1 LVLGCFFYRKVTKIM
16 KLQHIIIIFVIIV
29 VPIAL
34 VLSMYINM
42 QIKTINNQ
50 TKYDNIL
57 INASYDGIKAFQ
69 LNTANNMYS
78 TISNSKIRDI
88 EAAVNVF
95 FNSLATNMG
104 TSGYSQDDLK
114 PYIPAIMVNLYDGYY
129 IYSNYYDTEYD
140 GNGDGVKGEYRYG
153 LKPFVYYSCRYKK
166 EGQNTDFVVN
176 YTLDNTITIIG
187 TIKGKYVVKTGHL
200 LLENDDVADEI
211 LNENLIIL
219 SDESTENVNPRA
231 ESFQYIVYNSQKIY
245 KDNNDAAFVNG
256 KDDTGALGRI
266 RYFYYSSEYKKD
278 YVTNPKTIRYLNEHL
293 VNENGKW
300 NLQSDSAK
308 KYYAESLNNDA
319 PYGTTDFEGNKI
331 SFTNWVKKYL
341 GDIKASDAVDSAGN
355 PIITNENGSE
365 NSNVGFAS
373 NLGDTKIFDISSTN
387 NPLDSG
393 SAFNEHRRN
402 VIRRSIETNLVSAI
416 ATFTAH
422 TVIGYEFAMPQ
433 LSEDEWN
440 KIENNVCMLTFL
452 EGIPIG
458 AKVYNNYCV
467 VSNNTNQE
475 TVGNDSIFI
484 VDSNGEYHKP
494 GCLKL
499 IENLKSNNVT
509 ITGAYA
515 SSEFQ
520 RKTVFITGEDS
531 NAHSQ
536 LLGGDVDSGKYA
548 YYYPEAYTPCYSCM
562 VSASKTYSTDD
573 IIADTVKD
581 TSGSKVNI
589 TNLGGTNLR
598 QIYLSALARSKYN
611 LYITNGYFGY

>member
-1 LVLGCFFYRKVTKIM
+1 M

-34 VLSMYINM
+34 VLSMYVNA

-50 TKYDNIL
+50 TRYDNML
-57 INASYDGIKAFQ
+57 INATYDGVKAFQ

-88 EAAVNVF
+88 EAGISVF
-95 FNSLATNMG
+95 FSSLATNMG
-104 TSGYSQDDLK
+104 TSGYSKEELQ

-140 GNGDGVKGEYRYG
+140 GNGDGIKGEYRYG

-166 EGQNTDFVVN
+166 GANTDFVVN
-176 YTLDNTITIIG
+176 YTLDNTITVIG
-187 TIKGKYVVKTGHL
+187 TIDGKYAVKTGHL
-200 LLENDDVADEI
+200 LTGNDDVADEI

-219 SDESTENVNPRA
+219 SDDSTQNVNPQA
-231 ESFQYIVYNSQKIY
+231 ENFQYTVYNSQKIY

-256 KDDTGALGRI
+256 QNDTGTLGRQ

-278 YVTNPKTIRYLNEHL
+278 YVTNPEMIAYLNQHL
-293 VNENGKW
+293 VNLNGKW
-300 NLQSDSAK
+300 NLVSDNAR
-308 KYYAESLNNDA
+308 KYYSESLDDI
-319 PYGTTDFEGNKI
+319 TTDFNGNSI

-341 GDIKASDAVDSAGN
+341 GNITAKDAVDSDGN
-355 PIITNENGSE
+355 PIKTVDDETNG
-365 NSNVGFAS
+365 NSTVGFS
-373 NLGDTKIFDISSTN
+373 SDLGDTKIFDISETN

-402 VIRRSIETNLVSAI
+402 VIRRTIETNLVSAI

-422 TVIGYEFAMPQ
+422 TVIGYEFAMPT
-433 LSEDEWN
+433 LSEEEWN

-475 TVGNDSIFI
+475 TVGNDSIYI

-499 IENLKSNNVT
+499 IENLKNGSVT
-509 ITGAYA
+509 INGAYA
-515 SSEFQ
+515 SSEFE
-520 RKTVFITGEDS
+520 RKTVSITGEDS

-536 LLGGDVDSGKYA
+536 LMGTDAGKYA
-548 YYYPEAYTPCYSCM
+548 YYYPEAYTPCYYCM
-562 VSASKTYSTDD
+562 VSASQTYSTDN
-573 IIADTVKD
+573 IIVDNIKD
-581 TSGSKVNI
+581 ENGNKVNI

-598 QIYLSALARSKYN
+598 RIYLTALARSKYN
-611 LYITNGYFGY
+611 LYVTNGYFGY

>member
-1 LVLGCFFYRKVTKIM
+1 M

-308 KYYAESLNNDA
+308 KYYAESLNNDD

-562 VSASKTYSTDD
+562 VSASKAYSTDD

-598 QIYLSALARSKYN
+598 QRYLSALARSKYN

>member
-1 LVLGCFFYRKVTKIM
+1 M

-219 SDESTENVNPRA
+219 SDDSTENVNPRA

-256 KDDTGALGRI
+256 KDDTGALGRK

-278 YVTNPKTIRYLNEHL
+278 FVTNPETIAYLNNHLRYLN
-293 VNENGKW
+293 GSW
-300 NLQSDSAK
+300 NLVSDSAT
-308 KYYAESLNNDA
+308 KYYAESLNSDGT
-319 PYGTTDFEGNKI
+319 YGTTDFEGNKI

-341 GDIKASDAVDSAGN
+341 GDITANDAVDSAGN

-475 TVGNDSIFI
+475 TVGNDS
-484 VDSNGEYHKP
+484 V
-494 GCLKL
+494 
-499 IENLKSNNVT
+499 
-509 ITGAYA
+509 
-515 SSEFQ
+515 
-520 RKTVFITGEDS
+520 
-531 NAHSQ
+531 
-536 LLGGDVDSGKYA
+536 
-548 YYYPEAYTPCYSCM
+548 
-562 VSASKTYSTDD
+562 
-573 IIADTVKD
+573 
-581 TSGSKVNI
+581 
-589 TNLGGTNLR
+589 
-598 QIYLSALARSKYN
+598 
-611 LYITNGYFGY
+611 

>member
-1 LVLGCFFYRKVTKIM
+1 M
-16 KLQHIIIIFVIIV
+16 KLQHLTIIFVIIV
-29 VPIAL
+29 VPISL
-34 VLSMYINM
+34 VLSMYINT

-50 TKYDNIL
+50 TKYDNML
-57 INASYDGIKAFQ
+57 INATYDGVKAFK

-88 EAAVNVF
+88 EAAINVF
-95 FNSLATNMG
+95 FSSLATNMG

-114 PYIPAIMVNLYDGYY
+114 SYIPAIMVNLYDGYY
-129 IYSNYYDTEYD
+129 IYSNYYDTEY
-140 GNGDGVKGEYRYG
+140 GGYKYG

-166 EGQNTDFVVN
+166 ENNTDFVVN

-187 TIKGKYVVKTGHL
+187 TISGKYVVKTGHL
-200 LLENDDVADEI
+200 LAGSDNVKNEI

-219 SDESTENVNPRA
+219 NDDDTQNINPKAEN
-231 ESFQYIVYNSQKIY
+231 FQYIVYNSQKIY

-278 YVTNPKTIRYLNEHL
+278 YVTNPETIKYLNEHL

-300 NLQSDSAK
+300 NLQSDSAT
-308 KYYAESLNNDA
+308 KYYAESLNNDDT
-319 PYGTTDFEGNKI
+319 YGTTDFEGNKI
-331 SFTNWVKKYL
+331 SFTDWVKKYL
-341 GDIKASDAVDSAGN
+341 GDITAEDAVGTNGN
-355 PIITNENGSE
+355 K
-365 NSNVGFAS
+365 VQDFAT
-373 NLGDTKIFDISSTN
+373 NLGTTKIFDISSSN

-402 VIRRSIETNLVSAI
+402 VIRKSIETNLVSAI
-416 ATFTAH
+416 ATFSAH
-422 TVIGYEFAMPQ
+422 TVIGYEFAMPK
-433 LSEDEWN
+433 LSEEEWE
-440 KIENNVCMLTFL
+440 KIENNVCMLSFF
-452 EGIPIG
+452 EGMPIG

-499 IENLKSNNVT
+499 IENLKNNNVT

-515 SSEFQ
+515 SSEFE
-520 RKTVFITGEDS
+520 RKTVSITGEDS

-562 VSASKTYSTDD
+562 VSASKAYSTDD

-581 TSGSKVNI
+581 TSGNKVNI

-598 QIYLSALARSKYN
+598 QRYLSALARSKYN

>member
-1 LVLGCFFYRKVTKIM
+1 M

-308 KYYAESLNNDA
+308 KYYAESLNNDD

-331 SFTNWVKKYL
+331 SFTDWVKKYL
-341 GDIKASDAVDSAGN
+341 GDITANDAVDSAGN
-355 PIITNENGSE
+355 QIITNENGSE
-365 NSNVGFAS
+365 SSNMGFAS

-475 TVGNDSIFI
+475 TAGNDSIFI

-562 VSASKTYSTDD
+562 VSASKAYSTDD

>member
-1 LVLGCFFYRKVTKIM
+1 M

-104 TSGYSQDDLK
+104 TSGYSKADLQ

-219 SDESTENVNPRA
+219 SDDSTENVNPRE
-231 ESFQYIVYNSQKIY
+231 ESFQDKVYNSQQ
-245 KDNNDAAFVNG
+245 V
-256 KDDTGALGRI
+256 
-266 RYFYYSSEYKKD
+266 
-278 YVTNPKTIRYLNEHL
+278 
-293 VNENGKW
+293 
-300 NLQSDSAK
+300 
-308 KYYAESLNNDA
+308 
-319 PYGTTDFEGNKI
+319 
-331 SFTNWVKKYL
+331 
-341 GDIKASDAVDSAGN
+341 
-355 PIITNENGSE
+355 
-365 NSNVGFAS
+365 
-373 NLGDTKIFDISSTN
+373 
-387 NPLDSG
+387 
-393 SAFNEHRRN
+393 
-402 VIRRSIETNLVSAI
+402 
-416 ATFTAH
+416 
-422 TVIGYEFAMPQ
+422 
-433 LSEDEWN
+433 
-440 KIENNVCMLTFL
+440 
-452 EGIPIG
+452 
-458 AKVYNNYCV
+458 
-467 VSNNTNQE
+467 
-475 TVGNDSIFI
+475 
-484 VDSNGEYHKP
+484 
-494 GCLKL
+494 
-499 IENLKSNNVT
+499 
-509 ITGAYA
+509 
-515 SSEFQ
+515 
-520 RKTVFITGEDS
+520 
-531 NAHSQ
+531 
-536 LLGGDVDSGKYA
+536 
-548 YYYPEAYTPCYSCM
+548 
-562 VSASKTYSTDD
+562 
-573 IIADTVKD
+573 
-581 TSGSKVNI
+581 
-589 TNLGGTNLR
+589 
-598 QIYLSALARSKYN
+598 
-611 LYITNGYFGY
+611 

>member
-1 LVLGCFFYRKVTKIM
+1 MVLGSFFYRKVTKIM

>member
-1 LVLGCFFYRKVTKIM
+1 M

-50 TKYDNIL
+50 IKYDNIL

-104 TSGYSQDDLK
+104 TSGYSKADLQ

-200 LLENDDVADEI
+200 LLANDDVADEI

-219 SDESTENVNPRA
+219 SDDSTENVNPRA

-278 YVTNPKTIRYLNEHL
+278 YVTNTETIAYLNKHLRYLN
-293 VNENGKW
+293 GSW
-300 NLQSDSAK
+300 NLVSDSAT
-308 KYYAESLNNDA
+308 KYYAESLNSDDT
-319 PYGTTDFEGNKI
+319 YGTTDFNGNKI
-331 SFTNWVKKYL
+331 SFTDWVKKYL
-341 GDIKASDAVDSAGN
+341 GDITANDAVDTDGN
-355 PIITNENGSE
+355 PIRTDEEDNGG
-365 NSNVGFAS
+365 SNVGFAS
-373 NLGDTKIFDISSTN
+373 NLGNTRIFDISSTN
-387 NPLDSG
+387 DPLDSG

-416 ATFTAH
+416 ATFTSH
-422 TVIGYEFAMPQ
+422 TVVGYEFTMPK
-433 LSEDEWN
+433 LSEE
-440 KIENNVCMLTFL
+440 
-452 EGIPIG
+452 
-458 AKVYNNYCV
+458 
-467 VSNNTNQE
+467 
-475 TVGNDSIFI
+475 
-484 VDSNGEYHKP
+484 
-494 GCLKL
+494 
-499 IENLKSNNVT
+499 
-509 ITGAYA
+509 
-515 SSEFQ
+515 
-520 RKTVFITGEDS
+520 
-531 NAHSQ
+531 
-536 LLGGDVDSGKYA
+536 
-548 YYYPEAYTPCYSCM
+548 
-562 VSASKTYSTDD
+562 
-573 IIADTVKD
+573 
-581 TSGSKVNI
+581 
-589 TNLGGTNLR
+589 
-598 QIYLSALARSKYN
+598 
-611 LYITNGYFGY
+611 

>member
-1 LVLGCFFYRKVTKIM
+1 M

-256 KDDTGALGRI
+256 KDDTGALGRK
-266 RYFYYSSEYKKD
+266 RYFYYSSEYKRD

-308 KYYAESLNNDA
+308 KYYAESLNNDD

-562 VSASKTYSTDD
+562 VSASKAYSTDD

>member
-1 LVLGCFFYRKVTKIM
+1 M

-308 KYYAESLNNDA
+308 KYYAESLNNDD

-433 LSEDEWN
+433 LSENEWN

-562 VSASKTYSTDD
+562 VSASKAYSTDD

-598 QIYLSALARSKYN
+598 QRYLSALARSKYN

>member
-1 LVLGCFFYRKVTKIM
+1 M

-308 KYYAESLNNDA
+308 KYYAESLNNDD

>member
-1 LVLGCFFYRKVTKIM
+1 M

-308 KYYAESLNNDA
+308 KYYAESLNNDD

-433 LSEDEWN
+433 LSENEWN

-562 VSASKTYSTDD
+562 VSASKAYSTDD

>member
-1 LVLGCFFYRKVTKIM
+1 M
-16 KLQHIIIIFVIIV
+16 KLQHLTIIFVIIV
-29 VPIAL
+29 VPISL
-34 VLSMYINM
+34 VLSMYINT

-50 TKYDNIL
+50 TKYDNML
-57 INASYDGIKAFQ
+57 INATYDGVKAFK

-88 EAAVNVF
+88 EAAINVF
-95 FNSLATNMG
+95 FSSLATNMG

-114 PYIPAIMVNLYDGYY
+114 SYIPAIMVNLYDGYY
-129 IYSNYYDTEYD
+129 IYSNYYDTEY
-140 GNGDGVKGEYRYG
+140 GGYKYG

-166 EGQNTDFVVN
+166 GNNTDFVVN

-187 TIKGKYVVKTGHL
+187 TISGKYVVKTGHL
-200 LLENDDVADEI
+200 LAGSDNVKNEI

-219 SDESTENVNPRA
+219 NDDDTQNINPKAEN
-231 ESFQYIVYNSQKIY
+231 FQYIVYNSQKIY
-245 KDNNDAAFVNG
+245 KDNSDAAFVNG
-256 KDDTGALGRI
+256 RDDTGALGRQ

-278 YVTNPKTIRYLNEHL
+278 YVTNPETIKYLNEHL

-300 NLQSDSAK
+300 NLQSDSAR
-308 KYYAESLNNDA
+308 KYYSESLENT
-319 PYGTTDFEGNKI
+319 TTDLEGNPI
-331 SFTNWVKKYL
+331 SFTNWVIRYL
-341 GDIKASDAVDSAGN
+341 GNITAEDAVGTNGN
-355 PIITNENGSE
+355 KIQD
-365 NSNVGFAS
+365 FAT
-373 NLGDTKIFDISSTN
+373 NLGTTKIFDISSSN

-402 VIRRSIETNLVSAI
+402 VIRKSIETNLVSAI
-416 ATFTAH
+416 ATFSAH
-422 TVIGYEFAMPQ
+422 TVIGYEFAMPK
-433 LSEDEWN
+433 LSEEEWE
-440 KIENNVCMLTFL
+440 KIENNVCILSFF
-452 EGIPIG
+452 EGMPIG

-499 IENLKSNNVT
+499 IENLKNNNVT

-515 SSEFQ
+515 SSEFE
-520 RKTVFITGEDS
+520 RKTVSITGEDS

-562 VSASKTYSTDD
+562 VSASKAYSTDD

-598 QIYLSALARSKYN
+598 QRYLSALARSKYN

>member
-1 LVLGCFFYRKVTKIM
+1 M

-256 KDDTGALGRI
+256 KDDTGALGRK
-266 RYFYYSSEYKKD
+266 RYFYYSSEYKRD

-308 KYYAESLNNDA
+308 KYYAESLNNDD

-331 SFTNWVKKYL
+331 SFTDWVKKYL

-355 PIITNENGSE
+355 PIITNENGGE

-562 VSASKTYSTDD
+562 VSASKAYSTDD

>member
-1 LVLGCFFYRKVTKIM
+1 M
-16 KLQHIIIIFVIIV
+16 KLQHLTIIFVIIV

-34 VLSMYINM
+34 VLAMYVNA

-57 INASYDGIKAFQ
+57 INATYDGVKAFQ

-88 EAAVNVF
+88 EAAINVF
-95 FNSLATNMG
+95 FSSLATNMG

-114 PYIPAIMVNLYDGYY
+114 SYIPAIMVNLYDGYY

-140 GNGDGVKGEYRYG
+140 GNGDGIKGEYRYG

-187 TIKGKYVVKTGHL
+187 TIKGEYVVKTGHL
-200 LLENDDVADEI
+200 LAGGDTVTNEI

-219 SDESTENVNPRA
+219 SDDSTQNVNPQA

-245 KDNNDAAFVNG
+245 KDNNDSVFAGDQN
-256 KDDTGALGRI
+256 DTGYLGRQ

-278 YVTNPKTIRYLNEHL
+278 YVTNPKTIEYLNQHL
-293 VNENGKW
+293 VNINGHW
-300 NLQSDSAK
+300 NLVSDSAK
-308 KYYAESLNNDA
+308 KYYSESLDNI
-319 PYGTTDFEGNKI
+319 TTDFNGNAI
-331 SFTNWVKKYL
+331 SFTNWVKQYL
-341 GDIKASDAVDSAGN
+341 GNITAEDAVD
-355 PIITNENGSE
+355 TNGTQIQD
-365 NSNVGFAS
+365 FATD
-373 NLGDTKIFDISSTN
+373 LGTTKIFDISASDN

-402 VIRRSIETNLVSAI
+402 VIRKSIETNLVSAI

-422 TVIGYEFAMPQ
+422 TVVGYEFTMPQ
-433 LSEDEWN
+433 LSEEEWE
-440 KIENNVCMLTFL
+440 KIENNVCMLTFF

-499 IENLKSNNVT
+499 IENLKNNSVT

-520 RKTVFITGEDS
+520 RKTVSITGEDS

-536 LLGGDVDSGKYA
+536 LLGADADAGKYA
-548 YYYPEAYTPCYSCM
+548 YYYPEAYTPCYYCM
-562 VSASKTYSTDD
+562 VSASQTYSTDN
-573 IIADTVKD
+573 IISNNIKD
-581 TSGSKVNI
+581 NNGNNVNI
-589 TNLGGTNLR
+589 TNLGTSNINLR
-598 QIYLSALARSKYN
+598 QIYLTALARSKYN

>member
-1 LVLGCFFYRKVTKIM
+1 M

-308 KYYAESLNNDA
+308 KYYAESLNNDD

-355 PIITNENGSE
+355 PIITNENGGE

-562 VSASKTYSTDD
+562 VSASKAYSTDD

>member
-1 LVLGCFFYRKVTKIM
+1 M

-200 LLENDDVADEI
+200 LLANDDVADEI

-219 SDESTENVNPRA
+219 SDDSTENVNPRA

-266 RYFYYSSEYKKD
+266 RYFYYSCEYKKD

-308 KYYAESLNNDA
+308 KYYAESLNNDD

-433 LSEDEWN
+433 LSENEWN

-562 VSASKTYSTDD
+562 VSASKAYSTDD

-598 QIYLSALARSKYN
+598 QRYLSALARSKYN